1 MKLQSLH
8 SVFNVHV
15 AQYPNT
21 FRFDFVL
28 LVYKPALY
36 SEVHADFSSSSKH
49 GTLDF

>member
-15 AQYPNT
+15 AQYPNI
-21 FRFDFVL
+21 FRFEFVL